1 MTAVENID
9 VVNAKPEQVEAS
21 VELHRELA
29 RIVAIDEILVHPK
42 ADRMELAIIG
52 GWQCC
57 VKKDEF
63 KAGDIAL
70 YCEIDAMLPTTIDEF
85 AFLEARKDD
94 LKAVGDLSY
103 ARIKTIKLR
112 GEMSQGL
119 LVPVPKMLGKRKVGE
134 NVTVP
139 LGVLKYEGKK
149 QKLENVTQ
157 KDTWLDRLCLKI
169 GGPAP
174 ESPLLGWPSFFDK
187 TEEDR
192 VQNRQ
197 ALYRQAVETGELF
210 EVSWKLNGASM
221 SAFLRV
227 NPEDGSFHEGVCSRN
242 DEISLTDIV
251 WGFPEQARR
260 WFASL
265 LLRNRRMLRT
275 KRLVWPRWQTGYK
288 ADSNLYVAAYEQQD
302 IKERLRTFYQK
313 FGIQLAIQGELV
325 GPGIQ
330 GNFEQL
336 PEKDFYVY
344 RVIVLSDHSQL
355 WALPTGVQ
363 LPDVAREITKRLGL
377 KYIPVWA
384 ETFPLPSTTKEC
396 LEMSEGDS
404 AFGSEF
410 REWRAAQA
418 ELGFEFGPTYR
429 EGFVFKSNTRDLSFK
444 SISNSFL
451 LKTSD

>member
-119 LVPVPKMLGKRKVGE
+119 LIPVPKVLGKRKVGE
-134 NVTVP
+134 NVTQA

-157 KDTWLDRLCLKI
+157 KNTWLDRLCLRI
-169 GGPAP
+169 SGPAP
-174 ESPLLGWPSFFDK
+174 ENPLLGWPTFINK

-197 ALYRQAVETGELF
+197 AVYRQAAEAGELF
-210 EVSWKLNGASM
+210 EVSWKLNGSSM
-221 SAFLRV
+221 SAFFRRW
-227 NPEDGSFHEGVCSRN
+227 PEDGSVHAGVCSRN
-242 DEISLTDIV
+242 DEISLVDMPWGIV
-251 WGFPEQARR
+251 EQTRR

-265 LLRNRRMLRT
+265 LLSNRRILRT
-275 KRLVWPRWQTGYK
+275 KHFTLPKWRTGYRADENDFVK
-288 ADSNLYVAAYEQQD
+288 AYIDLG
-302 IKERLRTFYQK
+302 IGERLRSFYQAS
-313 FGIQLAIQGELV
+313 GIEIAVQGELV

-330 GNFEQL
+330 GNFERRI
-336 PEKDFYVY
+336 EKEYYVY
-344 RVIVLSDHSQL
+344 RVFMLNDVPNEFGFKQGMLLPEDARAAVRLIGLNYVPVWSEGC
-355 WALPTGVQ
+355 ALP
-363 LPDVAREITKRLGL
+363 A
-377 KYIPVWA
+377 
-384 ETFPLPSTTKEC
+384 TTKAC
-396 LEMSEGDS
+396 LELADGDS
-404 AFGSEF
+404 AFG
-410 REWRAAQA
+410 AA
-418 ELGFEFGPTYR
+418 YR
-429 EGFVFKSNTRDLSFK
+429 EGFVFKSTVRDLSFK
-444 SISNSFL
+444 AISNSFL
-451 LKTSD
+451 LKTGD

>member
-57 VKKDEF
+57 IKKGEF

-70 YCEIDAMLPTTIDEF
+70 YCEIDAMLPTSVDEF

-94 LKAVGDLSY
+94 LKAVGDNSY

-119 LVPVPKMLGKRKVGE
+119 LLPIPKMLGTRKVGE
-134 NVTVP
+134 NVTQA

-157 KDTWLDRLCLKI
+157 KNTWLDRLCLRI
-169 GGPAP
+169 SGPAP
-174 ESPLLGWPSFFDK
+174 ENPLLGWPTFINK

-197 ALYRQAVETGELF
+197 AVYRQAAESGELF
-210 EVSWKLNGASM
+210 EVSWKLNGSSM
-221 SAFLRV
+221 SAFHRTW
-227 NPEDGSFHEGVCSRN
+227 PEDGMIHAGVCSRN
-242 DEISLTDIV
+242 DEISLVDMPWGIV
-251 WGFPEQARR
+251 EQTRR

-265 LLRNRRMLRT
+265 LLANRRILRT
-275 KRLVWPRWQTGYK
+275 KHFTVPKWRTGYR
-288 ADSNLYVAAYEQQD
+288 ADENDFVAAYNELD
-302 IKERLRTFYQK
+302 IGERLKAFYERT
-313 FGIQLAIQGELV
+313 GIEIAVQGELI

-330 GNFEQL
+330 GNFERR
-336 PEKDFYVY
+336 PTKEYYVY
-344 RVIVLSDHSQL
+344 RVFVLKDPSPL
-355 WALPTGVQ
+355 FALPVGML
-363 LPDVAREITKRLGL
+363 LPAKAREVCKQIGL
-377 KYIPVWA
+377 PYVPVWSEGCA
-384 ETFPLPSTTKEC
+384 LPATTKAC
-396 LEMSEGDS
+396 LELADGDS
-404 AFGSEF
+404 AFGAS
-410 REWRAAQA
+410 
-418 ELGFEFGPTYR
+418 YR
-429 EGFVFKSNTRDLSFK
+429 EGFVFKSTVRDLSFK
-444 SISNSFL
+444 AISDSFL
-451 LKTSD
+451 LKTAD

>member
-1 MTAVENID
+1 MSAVENID
-9 VVNAKPEQVEAS
+9 VTTAVPEQVEAS
-21 VELHRELA
+21 VDLKRELA
-29 RIVAIDEILVHPK
+29 RIVKIDEILVHPK

-57 VKKDEF
+57 VKKGEF
-63 KAGDIAL
+63 KAGDLAL
-70 YCEIDAMLPTTIDEF
+70 YCEIDSMLPTALPAF

-94 LKAVGDLSY
+94 LKAVGDQSY

-119 LVPVPKMLGKRKVGE
+119 LVPLFLDLEQCKEGA
-134 NVTVP
+134 NVTQK

-149 QKLENVTQ
+149 QKLNTVEQ
-157 KDTWLDRLCLKI
+157 KVTWLDKLCLFI

-174 ESPLLGWPSFFDK
+174 ETPLLGWPSFFDK

-210 EVSWKLNGASM
+210 EVTFKLNGASM
-221 SAFLRV
+221 SAFHKV
-227 NPEDGSFHEGVCSRN
+227 HAEDGSVHAGVCSRN
-242 DEISLTDIV
+242 DEISLNDIV

-265 LLRNRRMLRT
+265 LLRNRRILRT
-275 KRLVWPRWQTGYK
+275 KHFVWPRWQKGYE
-288 ADSNLYVAAYEQQD
+288 ADSNLYVEAYKQQD
-302 IKERLRTFYQK
+302 IAERLRQFYSVY
-313 FGIQLAIQGELV
+313 GIELAIQGELV

-336 PEKDFYVY
+336 PEKDYYVY
-344 RVIVLSDHSQL
+344 RVIVLADKANL
-355 WALPTGVQ
+355 WKLPNGVQ
-363 LPDVAREITKRLGL
+363 LPEVAREIVHKLGL
-377 KYIPVWA
+377 KYVPVWA
-384 ETFPLPSTTKEC
+384 EAITLPSTTKEC
-396 LEMSEGDS
+396 LEMSDGDS
-404 AFGSEF
+404 AFG
-410 REWRAAQA
+410 AA
-418 ELGFEFGPTYR
+418 YR
-429 EGFVFKSNTRDLSFK
+429 EGFVFKSTLRDLSFK

-451 LKTSD
+451 LKSDE